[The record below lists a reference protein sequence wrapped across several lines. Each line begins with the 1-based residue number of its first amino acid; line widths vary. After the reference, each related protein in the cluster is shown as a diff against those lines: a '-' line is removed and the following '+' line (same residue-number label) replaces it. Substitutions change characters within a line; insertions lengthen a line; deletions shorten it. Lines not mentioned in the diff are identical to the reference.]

1 MSAYDPKR
9 TSLAARH
16 ISSLG
21 GKADNDSSEWR
32 IVRYRPLVDHRVEL
46 DCDRCLT
53 YARTQDLP
61 LADTE
66 MILAMNL

>member
-1 MSAYDPKR
+1 MSP
-9 TSLAARH
+9 
-16 ISSLG
+16 LG

-32 IVRYRPLVDHRVEL
+32 IVRYWPLVDHRVEL